1 LDPVSTALGNDASP
15 QWLSWEPRFC
25 SEKLWADDSDDENQE
40 ACGRAKKATNQKQ
53 EADLFSGLSPPME
66 KTHDY
71 YWR

>member
-1 LDPVSTALGNDASP
+1 MVILGSTLLQRKCFGSRIP
-15 QWLSWEPRFC
+15 
-25 SEKLWADDSDDENQE
+25 DDENQE
-40 ACGRAKKATNQKQ
+40 AFGPAKKATNQKQ

>member
-1 LDPVSTALGNDASP
+1 MSTALGNDASP
-15 QWLSWEPRFC
+15 QWLSWEARFC
-25 SEKLWADDSDDENQE
+25 SEKAL
-40 ACGRAKKATNQKQ
+40 GRRFPMTKIKKRSVPPKKATNQKQ